1 VGGLV
6 ELLLLAAGFTERLR
20 RAVDE
25 LTNVDH
31 GEPRGRHPKTKEI
44 RRMKKV
50 LPLLIAALMIPGVAL
65 AKGNP
70 NNGGQ
75 ANHGK
80 AKVQYILKG
89 KLSAY
94 GAYDS
99 GSSTN
104 GSITIDVSHANR
116 HGRALENMQLVFDGM
131 VTSSTKISLADG
143 VTVIADNDQGI
154 VKVRA
159 PREPRSM
166 SGSDLAAIL
175 TALPVRQIVD
185 QGASS

>member
-1 VGGLV
+1 
-6 ELLLLAAGFTERLR
+6 
-20 RAVDE
+20 
-25 LTNVDH
+25 
-31 GEPRGRHPKTKEI
+31 
-44 RRMKKV
+44 MKKV

-70 NNGGQ
+70 N
-75 ANHGK
+75 HGK
-80 AKVQYILKG
+80 AKVQYVLKG

-94 GAYDS
+94 AAYDS
-99 GSSTN
+99 GTSMN
-104 GSITIDVSHANR
+104 GSITIDVARANR
-116 HGRALENMQLVFDGM
+116 HGRALKGMQLVFKGM

-143 VTVIADNDQGI
+143 VTLITDTDRGI

-166 SGSDLAAIL
+166 PGLDLAAIL